1 MGKKK
6 LQTKSRFFDLP
17 FSAPSPPISNPEIGL
32 AGAIRRGSEHS
43 YTMNVTL
50 LDAPDQRL
58 IKAGIVLAH
67 RVVDGRGEWYLDAPS
82 WAPWL
87 PVDEIEQMG
96 DAELPQRFAELV
108 LPFRRWATL
117 GFMAALACE
126 RNEFVLRDRDRLPLA
141 IIRDDKVSAARSGL
155 TFARYREVT
164 LHPIN
169 LNREQLGWLTEMV
182 QHAGGSRLP
191 ALPHVLQRLGATR
204 GGPRVGAT
212 PMEWDEFTDVETFV
226 GGLIGSRHQQL
237 LAADLMVRSGR
248 LEKCDELCRVLRRLR
263 SELSGLASVLDPI
276 WLMDV
281 DAELGWADAELSGS
295 GLDGRRV
302 LQGERYL
309 RLLDRL
315 VLATR
320 APEVGQAGA
329 NPAAE
334 VLRAVV
340 EQGVAAVHAIVAEL
354 SESGPA
360 RQWEQAAVLVAQLA
374 DSCELA
380 LLLLPDWAEP
390 IRAKC
395 QRLGELVAAGQN
407 PGLDELGARYAQP
420 DAAPPHHAAPDD
432 TAPDQEVIV
441 ARAFADGRAYERR
454 RTEQLAQRR
463 DALAELPKRVR
474 KLDKA
479 VRS

>member
-6 LQTKSRFFDLP
+6 IQTKSRFFDLP
-17 FSAPSPPISNPEIGL
+17 FSAPSPPISNPEMGI

-67 RVVDGRGEWYLDAPS
+67 RVVDGRGEWYLDAPA

-87 PVDEIEQMG
+87 PVEEIEQMG

-117 GFMAALACE
+117 GFMAALTCE
-126 RNEFVLRDRDRLPLA
+126 RSEFVLRDRARAPLA
-141 IIRDDKVSAARSGL
+141 IIRDDKVSAARSGV

-164 LHPIN
+164 LHPIG
-169 LNREQLGWLTEMV
+169 LDREQLGWLTEMV
-182 QHAGGSRLP
+182 QQAGGSRLP
-191 ALPHVLQRLGATR
+191 ALPHILQRLGAR
-204 GGPRVGAT
+204 SGLRVGAT
-212 PMEWDEFTDVETFV
+212 PRGWDEHTDVESFV

-237 LAADLMVRSGR
+237 LSADLAIRSGR
-248 LEKCDELCRVLRRLR
+248 QADPEDLCRVLRRLR

-276 WLMDV
+276 WLMDIE
-281 DAELGWADAELSGS
+281 AELGWVDDQLSEPDAN
-295 GLDGRRV
+295 GRRV

-320 APEVGQAGA
+320 APEVGRAGA
-329 NPAAE
+329 DPAADA
-334 VLRAVV
+334 LRAVV
-340 EQGVAAVHAIVAEL
+340 EQGVAAVISTAEEL
-354 SESGPA
+354 SEAGPSA
-360 RQWEQAAVLVAQLA
+360 AWERAVVLVDQLA

-380 LLLLPDWAEP
+380 LLLLPEWAAP
-390 IRAKC
+390 ISRHVL
-395 QRLGELVAAGQN
+395 RLVELLSAARDTV
-407 PGLDELGARYAQP
+407 LDELEARYRAPAIGGSMVRISAAQ
-420 DAAPPHHAAPDD
+420 
-432 TAPDQEVIV
+432 
-441 ARAFADGRAYERR
+441 AFADGCEYERR
-454 RTEQLAQRR
+454 RSAQLRARR
-463 DALAELPKRVR
+463 LALGQLGKRTR
-474 KLDKA
+474 KLEKA
-479 VRS
+479 VRNGLEK

>member
-6 LQTKSRFFDLP
+6 IQTKSRFFDLP

-32 AGAIRRGSEHS
+32 AGAIRRGSDHS

-67 RVVDGRGEWYLDAPS
+67 RVVDERGEWYLDAPS

-87 PVDEIEQMG
+87 PVDEIEQVG

-117 GFMAALACE
+117 GFMAALTCE
-126 RNEFVLRDRDRLPLA
+126 RREFVLRDRDRQSLA
-141 IIRDDKVSAARSGL
+141 VIRDDKVSAARAGL

-169 LNREQLGWLTEMV
+169 LNREQIGWLTEMV

-191 ALPHVLQRLGATR
+191 VLPHLLQRLGATR
-204 GGPRVGAT
+204 SGLRVGGT
-212 PMEWDEFTDVETFV
+212 PREWDENTDVETFV

-248 LEKCDELCRVLRRLR
+248 LSESDELCRVLSRLR
-263 SELSGLASVLDPI
+263 RELSGLASVLDPI

-281 DAELGWADAELSGS
+281 DAELGWTDAELSRTGH
-295 GLDGRRV
+295 DARRV

-340 EQGVAAVHAIVAEL
+340 EQAVAAVHSSGAEL
-354 SESGPA
+354 HEAGPTNA
-360 RQWEQAAVLVAQLA
+360 WERASVLVAQLL

-390 IRAKC
+390 VRGQA
-395 QRLGELVAAGQN
+395 QRLSGLLGAAQDF
-407 PGLDELGARYAQP
+407 GLDELAARYEQG
-420 DAAPPHHAAPDD
+420 DGAAPTRELGAA
-432 TAPDQEVIV
+432 Q
-441 ARAFADGRAYERR
+441 AFADGREYETLL
-454 RTEQLAQRR
+454 TEQLAQRR
-463 DALAELPKRVR
+463 RALGEWPKRMR
-474 KLDKA
+474 KLKKG